1 MRIGV
6 GRKKLRMGDLLVA
19 AGAITEE
26 QLQQALTLQ
35 KEKGQKLGKTL
46 VEEGFISQE
55 LLIAGLTQQLGGEF
69 IDLKAC
75 KLDDDVLNIPLFMA
89 DQTDR
94 LIRIAMQQRS

>member
-35 KEKGQKLGKTL
+35 KEKGQK
-46 VEEGFISQE
+46 F
-55 LLIAGLTQQLGGEF
+55 LTDE
-69 IDLKAC
+69 
-75 KLDDDVLNIPLFMA
+75 PLF
-89 DQTDR
+89 DKC
-94 LIRIAMQQRS
+94 SS